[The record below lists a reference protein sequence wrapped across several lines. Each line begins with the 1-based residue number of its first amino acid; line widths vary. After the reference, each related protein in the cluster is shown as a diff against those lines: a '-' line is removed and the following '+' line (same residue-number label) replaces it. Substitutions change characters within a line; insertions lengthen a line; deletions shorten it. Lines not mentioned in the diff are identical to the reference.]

1 MKNAVRKTSSAEL
14 DAAEIADWHEQQE
27 PGLGLRF
34 LDALDAAVAYI
45 IRHSETPAIQFHDAR
60 RVRLHTFEAY
70 AVFYVLRREKIII
83 FAVSDGRRNPRWIKR
98 RRRQLG

>member
-1 MKNAVRKTSSAEL
+1 MKNVVRKTSAAEL
-14 DAAEIADWHEQQE
+14 DAAEIADWYEDQE

-34 LDALDAAVAYI
+34 LHALDEVVAYI
-45 IRHSETPAIQFHDAR
+45 IRNPKTPAVQLRNAR

-70 AVFYVLRREKIII
+70 AVYYVLRRDEIII
-83 FAVSDGRRNPRWIKR
+83 FAVSDGRRNPRWIKQ

>member
-1 MKNAVRKTSSAEL
+1 MKNVVRKTSAAEL
-14 DAAEIADWHEQQE
+14 DAAEIADWYEQQE

-34 LDALDAAVAYI
+34 LDALDEAVACL
-45 IRHSETPAIQFHDAR
+45 IRNPETPVTRFRDAR

-70 AVFYVLRREKIII
+70 AVFYVLRREGIII
-83 FAVSDGRRNPRWIKR
+83 FAVSDGRRNPQWIKQ